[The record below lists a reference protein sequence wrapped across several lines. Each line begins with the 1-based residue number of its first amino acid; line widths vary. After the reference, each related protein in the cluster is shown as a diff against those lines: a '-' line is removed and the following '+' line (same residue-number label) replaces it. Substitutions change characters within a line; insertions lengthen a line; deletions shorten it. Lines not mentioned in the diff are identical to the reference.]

1 MAGEEHPPGAWPRHP
16 ADASRKIPVFPA
28 LRRDDEYLGLAS
40 GPPGGRRAASALNRA
55 TWTVCHTGY
64 TTGQPKR
71 ERLPDRRTGRRPREG
86 ELAGKSPDFPLR
98 HPTGTRLRHPGRTAH
113 PPAPPLPRGRRRPGP
128 PRRVTPRGTPPAP
141 PEEPLPPYGPTRRT
155 APRPAP
161 TSAPPPPAPAPSR
174 CPGPAPRGPRRGRRC
189 GSRRRHGPPAA
200 AASAPPR
207 RRPVRS

>member
-1 MAGEEHPPGAWPRHP
+1 MAGEEHPPDAWPRHP

-64 TTGQPKR
+64 TAGQPKR

-86 ELAGKSPDFPLR
+86 ELAGKSPDFLLR
-98 HPTGTRLRHPGRTAH
+98 HPTGTRRRHPARTAH
-113 PPAPPLPRGRRRPGP
+113 PPAPALRRGRRRPGP
-128 PRRVTPRGTPPAP
+128 PRRVTPRGAPPAP
-141 PEEPLPPYGPTRRT
+141 PEEPVPPHGPTRRT

-161 TSAPPPPAPAPSR
+161 YLRATAPGPRTVPLPGAGSEGSAPRSTTRLRASTWTT
-174 CPGPAPRGPRRGRRC
+174 RGRSVR
-189 GSRRRHGPPAA
+189 
-200 AASAPPR
+200 ASA
-207 RRPVRS
+207 SSTCA